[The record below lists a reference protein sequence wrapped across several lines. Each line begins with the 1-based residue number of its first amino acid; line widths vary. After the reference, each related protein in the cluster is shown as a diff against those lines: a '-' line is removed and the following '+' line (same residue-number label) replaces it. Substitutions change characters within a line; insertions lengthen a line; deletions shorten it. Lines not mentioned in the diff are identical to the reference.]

1 MHHAS
6 ILREEL
12 RWDPRGRAGGLATVR
27 GNHYP
32 SPGID
37 MSTRPVAIVTA
48 ASRGIGAACA
58 RQLSADGY
66 DVAVMSRS
74 EAVHSVAEEIDGFP
88 FQGDLTSAQ
97 DIARFVQAVKER
109 WGRLDVLVN
118 SAGDAARGDLETLP
132 DDAWLGGFEL
142 LFMSVLRASREA
154 LPLMRSSG
162 GGSPV
167 ASGNVRTGC
176 RRGLL
181 PLQRRWIVSQRRE
194 SSGGRWVVEGTVR

>member
-1 MHHAS
+1 
-6 ILREEL
+6 
-12 RWDPRGRAGGLATVR
+12 
-27 GNHYP
+27 
-32 SPGID
+32 

-48 ASRGIGAACA
+48 TSRGIGAACA

-118 SAGDAARGDLETLP
+118 SAGDAARG
-132 DDAWLGGFEL
+132 
-142 LFMSVLRASREA
+142 
-154 LPLMRSSG
+154 
-162 GGSPV
+162 
-167 ASGNVRTGC
+167 
-176 RRGLL
+176 
-181 PLQRRWIVSQRRE
+181 
-194 SSGGRWVVEGTVR
+194 

>member
-1 MHHAS
+1 
-6 ILREEL
+6 
-12 RWDPRGRAGGLATVR
+12 
-27 GNHYP
+27 
-32 SPGID
+32 
-37 MSTRPVAIVTA
+37 MSSRPVAIVTA

-74 EAVHSVAEEIDGFP
+74 EHVHSITQEIDGLS
-88 FQGDLTSAQ
+88 FQGDLTSPH
-97 DIARFVQAVKER
+97 DISRFVKAVKER

-162 GGSPV
+162 GGSPCRERQ
-167 ASGNVRTGC
+167 RTN
-176 RRGLL
+176 RL
-181 PLQRRWIVSQRRE
+181 PAWSP
-194 SSGGRWVVEGTVR
+194 SSAAALDRISPA